1 MAKAPPPPPPS
12 PPPATL
18 DDLSEV
24 TVEPPKPAQTA
35 HNEKALFD
43 HEERVQKAKLGW
55 VGAVWGSKSEKPGN
69 IAAIVAIVLLFFVGV
84 LIFGYSDWELF
95 SETLAVLMST
105 ISLILGYLFGS
116 SSRGD

>member
-1 MAKAPPPPPPS
+1 M
-12 PPPATL
+12 
-18 DDLSEV
+18 DELSEV
-24 TVEPPKPAQTA
+24 TVAPPKPGKTA
-35 HNEKALFD
+35 HNEKDLFD
-43 HEERVQKAKLGW
+43 HEERVQRAKLGW

-84 LIFGYSDWELF
+84 LIFRYSAWALF

-116 SSRGD
+116 SSRSE